1 MEINYSDKVIDLLEE
16 NKRYLSNKN
25 KTISV
30 ESIALEKESIELK
43 DSTQDINAKIKKDT
57 VIRTNNNSTTK
68 LDPYKET
75 LDLNLKYI
83 TLKKEETG
91 IDNLELIPTL
101 DEVKIPTQNIDKLSN
116 PINTGIAVLDGIGDG
131 LTGSVN
137 SIMDYTNQIS
147 NGFDSSETPKGLIDN
162 YALYEKKSDIKKS
175 IDFSTIN
182 AIPYVIDDTI
192 KQFQSGSALNS
203 IISGVIGTV
212 NTIGELAGSF
222 YDAKEVLELATTNYN
237 QITSGGKMFSGDGF
251 FGHNP
256 TIGGNRPQIKIKK
269 KIEDGKNYKT
279 EQFGVP
285 EIKDNLGEIKDIN
298 SRENLGFLY
307 VRPFMNKIPVYPFT
321 IPFQNNPKISED
333 TIQANYAA
341 EQFLNRVGDIK
352 TFINTSAQ
360 TLSLE
365 TNYIILSDN
374 EDTENSYERNN
385 VQYSNWMEKWTPSYI
400 QSIENAYRSLVYSTF
415 YQNINDETI
424 GRKFW
429 GTLKPPTIRI
439 IMTADGTAVL
449 NNQLFS
455 YPKAKW
461 VYDVSSDTFSAN
473 ESSDKYKSSLKRLKE
488 DSSLEL
494 EYKWHKTFVV
504 TGIQISREDD
514 GFINKNSDNTFSYN
528 GFKVNL
534 TLAEVTEN
542 YLDCIPD
549 FTSYYNS
556 FSGDLHY
563 TRTYEQGFKTNNID
577 ITNVNFKISDIT
589 NVNFNTTDSAFNTI
603 DTSPLPSF
611 NVSDNI
617 MEME

>member
-25 KTISV
+25 KTIPV

-57 VIRTNNNSTTK
+57 VVRTNNNNSTTK

-116 PINTGIAVLDGIGDG
+116 PINTGIAVLDGMGDG
-131 LTGSVN
+131 LTGAAN

-162 YALYEKKSDIKKS
+162 YALYEKKSDIKKT

-212 NTIGELAGSF
+212 NTIDELAGNF
-222 YDAKEVLELATTNYN
+222 YDAEEVLELATTNYN

-251 FGHNP
+251 FGYNP

-269 KIEDGKNYKT
+269 KIGDGKSYQT

-285 EIKDNLGEIKDIN
+285 EIKNIN

-307 VRPFMNKIPVYPFT
+307 VRPFMNKIPVLPFT
-321 IPFQNNPKISED
+321 IPFQTNPKISED

-374 EDTENSYERNN
+374 EDTESYKRNN
-385 VQYSNWMEKWTPSYI
+385 VQYSNWMDKWTPKYI

-415 YQNINDETI
+415 YQNINDENN
-424 GRKFW
+424 GGNQFW

-439 IMTADGTAVL
+439 IMTANGTAVL

-461 VYDVSSDTFSAN
+461 VYNVSEDTFSAN
-473 ESSDKYKSSLKRLKE
+473 EDTDKYNSSLKRLKE
-488 DSSLEL
+488 DSSLND

-504 TGIQISREDD
+504 TGVQISREDD
-514 GFINKNSDNTFSYN
+514 GFMNKNSDNTFSYN

-556 FSGDLHY
+556 FSGDLRY
-563 TRTYEQGFKTNNID
+563 KEKYDQGF
-577 ITNVNFKISDIT
+577 TNV
-589 NVNFNTTDSAFNTI
+589 VFNTTDATFNTIDLPSVTDSAFNTI
-603 DTSPLPSF
+603 DTSLPSF
-611 NVSDNI
+611 NVSENI
-617 MEME
+617 MEMK